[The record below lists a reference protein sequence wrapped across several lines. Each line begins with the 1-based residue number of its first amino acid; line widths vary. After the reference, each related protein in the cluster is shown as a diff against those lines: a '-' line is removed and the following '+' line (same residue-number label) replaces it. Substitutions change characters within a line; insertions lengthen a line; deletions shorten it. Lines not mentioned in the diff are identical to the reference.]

1 MHIHKVTHQ
10 HIASKTGNKKWKSK
24 REQSESNQLCMIY
37 YVCYPNR
44 QLFLSVMSACK
55 KILWESGRDILLNTF
70 TQLIIRENNLF
81 CYLDIKLFA

>member
-37 YVCYPNR
+37 YVCYPN
-44 QLFLSVMSACK
+44 QATFSFCHVCMQENFVGE
-55 KILWESGRDILLNTF
+55 WEGHLVKHIHTVNH
-70 TQLIIRENNLF
+70 
-81 CYLDIKLFA
+81 

>member
-37 YVCYPNR
+37 YVCYPN
-44 QLFLSVMSACK
+44 
-55 KILWESGRDILLNTF
+55 
-70 TQLIIRENNLF
+70 
-81 CYLDIKLFA
+81 